1 MVEALLTFLVFSGV
15 LSFIINPLL
24 KGSLGTVGVT
34 DDLTVKNL
42 EQEKFN
48 VYAQIKEADFEYEMG
63 KLSYRDYRYQR
74 QELMQKAAEI
84 IDEIETHINHT
95 SQISDTSSLSPSQDS
110 GCPECASPVKTDA
123 KFCAICGTQLGIH
136 DLCSECG
143 AENPKGSKFCGHCGE
158 GLVTI

>member
-1 MVEALLTFLVFSGV
+1 MVEALLTLLVFSGV

-24 KGSLGTVGVT
+24 KGSLGTAGVT
-34 DDLTVKNL
+34 DDLTMKNL

-84 IDEIETHINHT
+84 IDEIESHMHHT
-95 SQISDTSSLSPSQDS
+95 SQISDTSSPSPPRDS
-110 GCPECASPVKTDA
+110 GCPECASPVKPGA
-123 KFCAICGTQLGIH
+123 KFCAICGTQLGTH
-136 DLCSECG
+136 DLCAECG
-143 AENPKGSKFCGHCGE
+143 AANPKGSKFCGHCGE
-158 GLVTI
+158 GLVTV